1 MTKQKPQPEEPRKI
15 GPKFTRSVL
24 PADFQIRR
32 SPTPMADLLREAA
45 DLAAAADELPHE
57 EPREPRRRRT
67 DRTPVK
73 TTGVKTPPVARP
85 LDETGTKGAALP
97 HLEIFLDEILPR
109 FPAARQAILLRLY
122 RWSEGRE
129 KSLIVSTPR
138 LAAKTNM
145 DEKSCRKHL
154 HALVVEGFLVRSM
167 DGGHDARFGG
177 RDRQA
182 RGLLLHLSARALADL
197 AD

>member
-1 MTKQKPQPEEPRKI
+1 MTKQKPTPEESRKI

-45 DLAAAADELPHE
+45 GLAPSPDDMPRE
-57 EPREPRRRRT
+57 EPRATRARRT
-67 DRTPVK
+67 DTTQGKTTPVK
-73 TTGVKTPPVARP
+73 TTPVART
-85 LDETGTKGAALP
+85 LEETTTEGALLP
-97 HLEIFLDEILPR
+97 RLEVFLDEILPR

-122 RWSEGRE
+122 RWCEGRE
-129 KSLIVSTPR
+129 KGLVVSTPR

-154 HALVVEGFLVRSM
+154 QALVVDGFLVRSM
-167 DGGHDARFGG
+167 DGDYEARFGG

-182 RGLLLHLSARALADL
+182 RGILLRLSARALAEL